1 MSKITYVK
9 LDGKPKHITLEKLA
23 EILGSTPKE
32 IETDLKERL
41 GVNMWE
47 FGLPFAEGVKCPFG
61 ERDLMNDSCYF
72 GSGVHKCEYFK
83 RYIHDGEHKGTIE
96 CCCPKQRLPEK
107 GQPIQLS
114 LF

>member
-41 GVNMWE
+41 GVDMWE
-47 FGLPFAEGVKCPFG
+47 FGLPFAEGG
-61 ERDLMNDSCYF
+61 
-72 GSGVHKCEYFK
+72 
-83 RYIHDGEHKGTIE
+83 
-96 CCCPKQRLPEK
+96 
-107 GQPIQLS
+107 
-114 LF
+114 